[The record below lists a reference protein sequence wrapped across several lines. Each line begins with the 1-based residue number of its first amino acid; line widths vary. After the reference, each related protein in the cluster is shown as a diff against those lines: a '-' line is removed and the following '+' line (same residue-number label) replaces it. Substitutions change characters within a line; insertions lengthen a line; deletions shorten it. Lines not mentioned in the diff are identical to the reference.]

1 MKAAFY
7 TLGCKV
13 NQSESEYMA
22 ELLSKAGFEIVSPN
36 EEADYYIVNSCT
48 VTATADQK
56 TRQNIRKFKRRHPD
70 SVVIL
75 TGCMP
80 QAFPQAAAELEQAD
94 IVFGNKNDGDILDLI
109 NKYNLEHSRIVNIE
123 QHETGDEFRQCSITK
138 FNERVR
144 AFVKIEDGCDRF
156 CSYCIIP
163 KSRGRVRSKKPEQLK
178 EDIKVLAENGIKE
191 IVLVGI
197 NLSAYGKGED
207 FNIVDAVKICAETE
221 GILRVRLGSLE
232 PDHITDE
239 IITELAQI
247 DKFCPQFH
255 ISLQSGCDK
264 TLKDMNRHYT
274 AAEYCDLCNKL
285 RNAFDDTSITTDV
298 MVGFNEENDKDFN
311 ESLNFVKK
319 IRFEKVHVFPYS
331 ERTGTA
337 ASRKGDSVSKQ
348 EKERR
353 ASVMAEA
360 AEKIRDEYFN
370 SLIGKTVSVLFE
382 NETAPETFRGYT
394 KNYIPVEI
402 KCGKNIKGLEVNCT
416 IESVDT
422 ENDICIANLNS

>member
-247 DKFCPQFH
+247 EKFCPQFH

-285 RNAFDDTSITTDV
+285 RNAFDNTSITTDV
-298 MVGFNEENDKDFN
+298 MVGFNEESDKDFN

-402 KCGKNIKGLEVNCT
+402 KCGKNIKGLDVNCT

>member
-1 MKAAFY
+1 M
-7 TLGCKV
+7 
-13 NQSESEYMA
+13 
-22 ELLSKAGFEIVSPN
+22 
-36 EEADYYIVNSCT
+36 
-48 VTATADQK
+48 
-56 TRQNIRKFKRRHPD
+56 
-70 SVVIL
+70 
-75 TGCMP
+75 
-80 QAFPQAAAELEQAD
+80 
-94 IVFGNKNDGDILDLI
+94 
-109 NKYNLEHSRIVNIE
+109 
-123 QHETGDEFRQCSITK
+123 
-138 FNERVR
+138 
-144 AFVKIEDGCDRF
+144 
-156 CSYCIIP
+156 
-163 KSRGRVRSKKPEQLK
+163 
-178 EDIKVLAENGIKE
+178 
-191 IVLVGI
+191 GI

-247 DKFCPQFH
+247 EKFCPQFH

-285 RNAFDDTSITTDV
+285 RNAFDNTSITTDV
-298 MVGFNEENDKDFN
+298 MVGFNEESDKDFN

>member
-247 DKFCPQFH
+247 EKLCPQFH

-285 RNAFDDTSITTDV
+285 RNAFDNTSITTDV
-298 MVGFNEENDKDFN
+298 MVGFNEESDKDFN

>member
-109 NKYNLEHSRIVNIE
+109 NKYNLEHNRIVNIE

-247 DKFCPQFH
+247 EKFCPQFH

-298 MVGFNEENDKDFN
+298 MVGFNEESDKDFN

-370 SLIGKTVSVLFE
+370 SLIGKTVNVLFE

>member
-123 QHETGDEFRQCSITK
+123 QHETGDEFRQCSITE

-247 DKFCPQFH
+247 EKFCPQFH

-285 RNAFDDTSITTDV
+285 RNAFDNTSITTDV
-298 MVGFNEENDKDFN
+298 MVGFNEESDKDFN